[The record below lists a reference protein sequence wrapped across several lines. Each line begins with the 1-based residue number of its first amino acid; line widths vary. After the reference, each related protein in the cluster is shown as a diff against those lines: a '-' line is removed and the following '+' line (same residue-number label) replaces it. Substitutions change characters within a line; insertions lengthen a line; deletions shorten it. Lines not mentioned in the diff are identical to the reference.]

1 MALAHQ
7 FDIIKYLNPNEFCK
21 LTNKHEWFVTR
32 GGECDRSGIGVAE
45 VLSKFNMK
53 QIKFNPDLDI
63 SSIIEIDKAI
73 KKIHNKN
80 FNTLRVSTGPHQF
93 FIEVNG
99 KSIRILSLY
108 GDRHGFYDYFKYSK
122 FGKYF
127 EIDGDTYNEMIG
139 YFNDII
145 EFKPRNEGHMPQ
157 LGELKPIFENPEEG
171 EAKMN
176 KAINAWIALFGVRYD
191 GIPINTDAEYGNDL
205 VRRYT
210 SLMPYDGEALGY
222 QKYEM
227 NSDVYHQ
234 LRIRN
239 HREVALPG
247 SEEDDDDLKVSA
259 GGRKTRKR
267 KTRRKRKRKT
277 KRKKR
282 KTKRKKRKRKRT
294 RRRR

>member
-21 LTNKHEWFVTR
+21 LTNKAEWLVTR
-32 GGECDRSGIGVAE
+32 GGECHRSGIGMAE
-45 VLSKFNMK
+45 VLNKFNMK
-53 QIKFNPDLDI
+53 QIKFNPDLDT

-73 KKIHNKN
+73 KDINNKN

-145 EFKPRNEGHMPQ
+145 EFKPRDEGHMP
-157 LGELKPIFENPEEG
+157 LRGELKPIFKDKNS
-171 EAKMN
+171 EAKM
-176 KAINAWIALFGVRYD
+176 KAAINAWIALFGVRHD

-205 VRRYT
+205 AKSYT
-210 SLMPYDGEALGY
+210 SLMPYKGDDLGY
-222 QKYEM
+222 DDWAM
-227 NSDVYHQ
+227 NSEIYHQ

-267 KTRRKRKRKT
+267 KTRKKRKRKT